1 MPYGFRLVPVQAEMT
16 AVNRQIC
23 GYGQLLAS
31 PGSQQGTVVANTQA
45 EAAFLAEAGGVG
57 SSLANL
63 HEQGEFASFAAGFGM
78 GLLHPHLMSI
88 G

>member
-1 MPYGFRLVPVQAEMT
+1 MPYGFRLVPVKAEMT
-16 AVNRQIC
+16 AVYRQIC
-23 GYGQLLAS
+23 RYGQLLAS

-45 EAAFLAEAGGVG
+45 KAALLAEAGGAG
-57 SSLANL
+57 STLANL
-63 HEQGEFASFAAGFGM
+63 REQGEFASSAAGFGM